1 LETGERTRPLTGLL
15 AALVAGLVL
24 GGSSIGCRSTRHHRP
39 VSPVVIRLPRGPS
52 PDLRALSFEPPG
64 HVTSVRLDEV
74 RNLSVETDGTTLTAR
89 LPELCPIPIPAAPAG
104 EAGPTVVEARPRLE
118 ITRDLAQI
126 GYDAPFEVVAERGCP
141 GAPPGHV
148 TFRQTGGPPLLDWS
162 VDEPADHT
170 ARLRAR
176 TLARSRFFADP
187 LPPGIVAVSPRTEG
201 RYTIEAALSG
211 AGLPVVR
218 RTIIV
223 TSSARA
229 TGLSS
234 LAVSQRVMLGGEGWR
249 VERAPFG
256 SRAGI
261 EVQQGVPTFAPD
273 VAGRWILAGAKGGR
287 VAVQAMTHDHTP
299 LDCGRAECHAA
310 IAAAIVPTAMSQA
323 LARVSPTAR
332 EIPPGDAGCMLD
344 CHVVGERGLRDGGFL
359 DVADKLGFRPAG
371 GWSYEELPHA
381 LQRLGGVRC
390 TSCHGP
396 GAIPE
401 ADDRA
406 RILRVSVCATCHDFP
421 PANTHV
427 DAWSRSAMAR
437 ADHEPR
443 TRREPACRRCHTT
456 GGFLDAIGVRRRAD
470 GSRDPDDA
478 VVGVSCAACH
488 AVHGEH
494 VGEALVRAVEP
505 PASLGPAARGVASSV
520 CAPCHAPQPGEVIP
534 SASSAA
540 LVAGRFVL
548 PDALG
553 GAEQRGPAPH
563 AALRGECTGCHGA
576 SATGAPGTD
585 HSFRVDRRTCT
596 KCHRQGDPAES
607 IDRVAGSVQRRARA
621 LVAELSR
628 GCLAGADAGASQG
641 TPHAAPRRLGGCQL
655 PPERARALFNASLV
669 MEDRAAGVHN
679 APFSRLLLDRAESLL
694 HPPRSAR
701 VRGPTP

>member
-1 LETGERTRPLTGLL
+1 MGLV
-15 AALVAGLVL
+15 ATLVAGLVL
-24 GGSSIGCRSTRHHRP
+24 AGWSSCRSTGHPRP
-39 VSPVVIRLPRGPS
+39 TWAVVISLPAGPS
-52 PDLRALSFEPPG
+52 PDLRALSFEPSG

-74 RNLSVETDGTTLTAR
+74 RNLTIETDGTALTAR
-89 LPELCPIPIPAAPAG
+89 LPELCPISIPPPG
-104 EAGPTVVEARPRLE
+104 RAGPTVVAARPRLE
-118 ITRDLAQI
+118 IGRDLAQI

-141 GAPPGHV
+141 EASPGRV
-148 TFRQTGGPPLLDWS
+148 TFRQIGGPPLADWS
-162 VDEPADHT
+162 VDERADHAT
-170 ARLRAR
+170 RLRAR
-176 TLARSRFFADP
+176 TLARSRFFPDP

-201 RYTIEAALSG
+201 RYTIEATLLSV

-218 RTIIV
+218 RTITV
-223 TSSARA
+223 TSFARA

-234 LAVSQRVMLGGEGWR
+234 LAVSQRVMLGGESWR

-256 SRAGI
+256 SRAAI
-261 EVQQGVPTFAPD
+261 EVAQGVPTFAPD
-273 VAGRWILAGAKGGR
+273 VAGRWILAEAGGGR
-287 VAVQAMTHDHTP
+287 VAVQAMTHDQTP

-323 LARVSPTAR
+323 LARVSSSAR
-332 EIPPGDAGCMLD
+332 EIPPADAGCMLD

-371 GWSYEELPHA
+371 GWSYDELPHV

-401 ADDRA
+401 AGDRA
-406 RILRVSVCATCHDFP
+406 RILRVSVCATCHDSP

-437 ADHEPR
+437 ADHQPQM
-443 TRREPACRRCHTT
+443 RRDPACRRCHTT

-470 GSRDPDDA
+470 ASRDPDDA
-478 VVGVSCAACH
+478 VVGISCAACH

-494 VGEALVRAVEP
+494 VGETLVRAVEP
-505 PASLGPAARGVASSV
+505 PASLGHAVRGGASSV
-520 CAPCHAPQPGEVIP
+520 CAPCHAPQPEEVVP

-548 PDALG
+548 PGALG

-563 AALRGECTGCHGA
+563 AALRGECMGCHGA
-576 SATGAPGTD
+576 SATGGPGTD

-596 KCHRQGDPAES
+596 KCHGQGDPTES
-607 IDRVAGSVQRRARA
+607 IDRLGSSVQQRARA
-621 LVAELSR
+621 LVAELWR
-628 GCLAGADAGASQG
+628 ACLPGAGSG
-641 TPHAAPRRLGGCQL
+641 TPHAEPRRLAACKL
-655 PPERARALFNASLV
+655 PPEKARALFNASLV
-669 MEDRAAGVHN
+669 IEDRAAGVHN
-679 APFSRLLLDRAESLL
+679 APFSRLLLDQAESLL
-694 HPPRSAR
+694 HPRRSERPRAQN
-701 VRGPTP
+701 P

>member
-1 LETGERTRPLTGLL
+1 
-15 AALVAGLVL
+15 
-24 GGSSIGCRSTRHHRP
+24 
-39 VSPVVIRLPRGPS
+39 
-52 PDLRALSFEPPG
+52 
-64 HVTSVRLDEV
+64 VRLDEA

-89 LPELCPIPIPAAPAG
+89 LPELCPISIPPPGA
-104 EAGPTVVEARPRLE
+104 AGPTIVLARPRLE
-118 ITRDLAQI
+118 LTRDLAQI

-141 GAPPGHV
+141 GAPPGRV
-148 TFRQTGGPPLLDWS
+148 TFRQIGGPPLADWS
-162 VDEPADHT
+162 VDEPADHA

-176 TLARSRFFADP
+176 TLARSRFFPDP

-201 RYTIEAALSG
+201 RYTIEATLSG

-218 RTIIV
+218 RTVTV
-223 TSSARA
+223 TSFARA

-234 LAVSQRVMLGGEGWR
+234 LAVSQRVMLGGESWR

-273 VAGRWILAGAKGGR
+273 VAGRWILAEAGGR
-287 VAVQAMTHDHTP
+287 GRMAVQATTHDHTP

-323 LARVSPTAR
+323 LARVSSRPR
-332 EIPPGDAGCMLD
+332 EIPPGDPGCMLD

-359 DVADKLGFRPAG
+359 DVADKLGFRPPG
-371 GWSYEELPHA
+371 GWWSFEELPHA

-401 ADDRA
+401 AGDRA
-406 RILRVSVCATCHDFP
+406 RILRVSVCATCHDSP

-437 ADHEPR
+437 ADHEPQM
-443 TRREPACRRCHTT
+443 RREPACRRCHTT

-470 GSRDPDDA
+470 ASRDPDDA
-478 VVGVSCAACH
+478 VVGISCAACH

-494 VGEALVRAVEP
+494 VGETLVRAVEA
-505 PASLGPAARGVASSV
+505 PASLPGPALPAVASSV
-520 CAPCHAPQPGEVIP
+520 CAPCHAPQAGEVFP
-534 SASSAA
+534 SASSAV
-540 LVAGRFVL
+540 LVAGRFVF

-563 AALRGECTGCHGA
+563 AALGGGCTGCHGA
-576 SATGAPGTD
+576 SATGASGTD
-585 HSFRVDRRTCT
+585 HSFRVDRRICT
-596 KCHRQGDPAES
+596 KCHRQGDPTES
-607 IDRVAGSVQRRARA
+607 IERVDGSVEQRARA
-621 LVAELSR
+621 LVAGLSR
-628 GCLAGADAGASQG
+628 ACLAGAGTSSG
-641 TPHAAPRRLGGCQL
+641 TPHAEPRRLAACKL

-669 MEDRAAGVHN
+669 IEDRAAGVHN
-679 APFSRLLLDRAESLL
+679 APFSRLLLDQAESLL
-694 HPPRSAR
+694 HPPRVAR
-701 VRGPTP
+701 ARAQKP